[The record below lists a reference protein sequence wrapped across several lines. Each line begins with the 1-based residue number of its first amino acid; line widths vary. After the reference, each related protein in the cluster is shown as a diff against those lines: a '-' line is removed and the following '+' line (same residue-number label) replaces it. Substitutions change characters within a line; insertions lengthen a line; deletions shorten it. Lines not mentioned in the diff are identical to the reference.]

1 MDSVVRFLIG
11 GLKYCV
17 HLGQFPVKSINLKVL
32 QTSMFQKEERSN
44 EFELKNLKNV
54 QHLRRLKSNLKISHS
69 VLLFDPKHASKF
81 LKNQYM
87 VSVLKLN
94 LIFFGVDYLVCQM
107 DCSCACRDT
116 RALSQP
122 ARLTGQ
128 SGRASCSRLRR
139 CA

>member
-1 MDSVVRFLIG
+1 MDSVVRLLIG

-54 QHLRRLKSNLKISHS
+54 QHLRRLKISHS

-87 VSVLKLN
+87 VSVLDQN

-116 RALSQP
+116 RAQSQP